1 MTATSNLNGVSR
13 CGRSSFALKVP
24 GPGSFT
30 HSIGEGF
37 KVIRRWL

>member
-1 MTATSNLNGVSR
+1 MSATSNLNGVSR
-13 CGRSSFALKVP
+13 SGRSSLALKVP
-24 GPGSFT
+24 RPCRFT